1 MGSNSQSFA
10 NTGALVTGVKNFPE
24 SRGAILGL
32 LKGFVGLSGAII
44 TQLYHAFYGHDTKSL
59 ILLISL
65 LPPIISITFLKTIR
79 IIKVVHQANEM
90 KMFYKFLYISLAL
103 AGFLMVVI
111 ILQNKVSFSKVE
123 FSVCAFVVT
132 TLLFAPIVV
141 VVRQELNLIKTTK
154 QQLNDTLDS
163 KVVSGIPSPEK
174 HDSNSKVVTEDS
186 PEIPSPGSQG
196 LNPLTNPKIVTKHSP
211 EIPLPKTKIS
221 SFMRNVLARPDR
233 GEDYTIFQALFN
245 MDMLALF
252 VAATFGAGGTL
263 TAIDNLGQIG
273 NSLGYPKESI
283 TTFISLVSIWNYLG
297 RVFSGFVSEILLKKY
312 KFPRPLMLT
321 FVLLLACGG
330 HLLIAFGVPNS
341 LYISSM
347 IVGFCFGAQWPL
359 IFAIV
364 SELFGLKYY
373 ATISN
378 FGAGASPVGTY
389 VLNVRVAGHF
399 YDKVALKQMAAKGLT
414 RVAGKELTCTGVE
427 CFKIA
432 FLIITGATLFGC
444 FFSFILVLRT
454 IKFYRGDIYKNFREE
469 AEVAGD
475 ELAFAP
481 PSSPPP
487 VRQH

>member
-1 MGSNSQSFA
+1 
-10 NTGALVTGVKNFPE
+10 
-24 SRGAILGL
+24 
-32 LKGFVGLSGAII
+32 
-44 TQLYHAFYGHDTKSL
+44 
-59 ILLISL
+59 
-65 LPPIISITFLKTIR
+65 
-79 IIKVVHQANEM
+79 
-90 KMFYKFLYISLAL
+90 MFYKFLYISLGL

-123 FSVCAFVVT
+123 FRVCAFVVT
-132 TLLFAPIVV
+132 ALLFAPIVV
-141 VVRQELNLIKTTK
+141 VIRQELSLVKTTK

-163 KVVSGIPSPEK
+163 KVVIGIPSSKILPPKK
-174 HDSNSKVVTEDS
+174 HDSNSKVVTEDLS
-186 PEIPSPGSQG
+186 EIPLPGSQG
-196 LNPLTNPKIVTKHSP
+196 LNLLTNPKIVTKYFP

-221 SFMRNVLARPDR
+221 SFMRNVLDRPERSD
-233 GEDYTIFQALFN
+233 DYTIFQALFN
-245 MDMLALF
+245 MDMLTLF

-273 NSLGYPKESI
+273 NSLGYTKASI

-321 FVLLLACGG
+321 FVVLLACGG

-399 YDKVALKQMAAKGLT
+399 YDKEALKQMAAKGLN
-414 RVAGKELTCTGVE
+414 RAAGKELTM
-427 CFKIA
+427 
-432 FLIITGATLFGC
+432 
-444 FFSFILVLRT
+444 
-454 IKFYRGDIYKNFREE
+454 IKFYRSDIYKKFREE
-469 AEVAGD
+469 AEVAGG
-475 ELAFAP
+475 ELAFPPP
-481 PSSPPP
+481 PSPPPPP
-487 VRQH
+487 VRQFL